1 MRAEQPRVVVTG
13 LGATTPLGGDVA
25 TTWESMLAGRSGARA
40 LTEDWA
46 AELPARIAA
55 PAVAGSTTAGA
66 AILAGSSAAQSSVR
80 ARAPLR
86 PASIDSHVV
95 ATSPPRGVVAPRPVT
110 TTRGCSART
119 VRLLSLRCGSGPPL
133 AR

>member
-46 AELPARIAA
+46 AELPAR
-55 PAVAGSTTAGA
+55 
-66 AILAGSSAAQSSVR
+66 
-80 ARAPLR
+80 
-86 PASIDSHVV
+86 
-95 ATSPPRGVVAPRPVT
+95 
-110 TTRGCSART
+110 
-119 VRLLSLRCGSGPPL
+119 
-133 AR
+133 